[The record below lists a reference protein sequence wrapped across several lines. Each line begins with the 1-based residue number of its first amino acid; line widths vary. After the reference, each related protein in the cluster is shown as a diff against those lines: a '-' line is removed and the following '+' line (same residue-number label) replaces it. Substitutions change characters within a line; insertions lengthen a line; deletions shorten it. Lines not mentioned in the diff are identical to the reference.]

1 MFDSILEL
9 LKNKDI
15 VVKFG
20 SVGIVS
26 YYFFSNMLKNLYK
39 IGYAQKKFVR
49 LSFLS
54 ILIFLLITLELT
66 DLTEFKEYNRVIY

>member
-39 IGYAQKKFVR
+39 IGYAQKK
-49 LSFLS
+49 
-54 ILIFLLITLELT
+54 IC
-66 DLTEFKEYNRVIY
+66 